1 MQPEKL
7 VAEIIKEQSLIIG
20 ERLAKSRAEDTGL
33 VSFSTPRIEDLT
45 LGAAEPTQIIQKLVD
60 SYMEVFGKASVE
72 VCVEVMRKHPI
83 TEINNLV
90 PEALRA
96 GI

>member
-1 MQPEKL
+1 M
-7 VAEIIKEQSLIIG
+7 
-20 ERLAKSRAEDTGL
+20 
-33 VSFSTPRIEDLT
+33 VSFSSQKIEDVVLAP
-45 LGAAEPTQIIQKLVD
+45 GEPAQIIQKLID

-72 VCVEVMRKHPI
+72 VCVGVMRKHPL

-90 PEALRA
+90 PEALKA

>member
-7 VAEIIKEQSLIIG
+7 VVEIIKEQSLIIG
-20 ERLAKSRAEDTGL
+20 ERLAKSRAEETGM
-33 VSFSTPRIEDLT
+33 VSFSSQKIDDVVLAP
-45 LGAAEPTQIIQKLVD
+45 GEPSQIIQKLVD

-72 VCVEVMRKHPI
+72 VCVGVMRKHPI